1 MIVEIVEIRGYDLLI
16 QMAKKMNFGD
26 AIPSLRQSLEEEE
39 KMFAWLRASSHN
51 IYRNIGQIDLR
62 TLKSLILT
70 HGYPAKLYFPALE

>member
-1 MIVEIVEIRGYDLLI
+1 MIVENAEITGYDLLI

-39 KMFAWLRASSHN
+39 KMFVWLRASSHN

-62 TLKSLILT
+62 TLKYTYLNTWVPGETLFSCS
-70 HGYPAKLYFPALE
+70 